1 MKTGQQLLRNI
12 RAQCRDARVLLN
24 ESRFSLMLFVFTVL
38 AGATLL
44 YFLYVDPETGD
55 TLNWSQALYS
65 TFTLIF
71 FENTIPF
78 PDHGVLQILFYA
90 IPILGLAAIAN
101 GVVRFWSALTNKEER
116 GLKWQVAMA
125 STYKNH
131 IIVCGFG
138 KVGFRV
144 AEEILRFGREVIAI
158 ENNPDGRF
166 IEKGREMG
174 ITILIADARRSKTL
188 IDANVGK
195 ADAIIPCTDDELT
208 NLDIALD
215 AREINPDIK
224 VVMRMFDPDLAK
236 RVEKGF
242 GIHTAFSTS
251 ALTAPVFAA
260 AAMRADVKYSFYV
273 GETLLN
279 ISETVISPQS
289 GLIGWTLE
297 KLSGELDLSVVY
309 FQKGALCDF
318 HPDMHLELESGCKI
332 LVLGSIETL
341 KRLSRLNGTPTAKG

>member
-1 MKTGQQLLRNI
+1 MKNKQNILRNI
-12 RAQCRDARVLLN
+12 RASWRDARVLVK
-24 ESRFSLMLFVFTVL
+24 ESRLSLLMFFITIVV
-38 AGATLL
+38 GALL
-44 YFLYVDPETGD
+44 LHSFYIDPGSGKS
-55 TLNWSQALYS
+55 LSWSEAVYT

-71 FENTIPF
+71 FETTIPY
-78 PDHGVLQILFYA
+78 PEQGLLQILFYV
-90 IPILGLAAIAN
+90 IPILGLAALAN
-101 GVVRFWSALTNKEER
+101 GVIRFWNALTNKEER
-116 GLKWQVAMA
+116 GMKWQVAMA

-144 AEEILRFGREVIAI
+144 TEELLRFGRDVIAI

-188 IDANVGK
+188 LDANVK
-195 ADAIIPCTDDELT
+195 NADAIIPCTDNELT

-260 AAMRADVKYSFYV
+260 AAMRAEVKYSFYV

-279 ISETVISPQS
+279 ISEAVITPKS
-289 GLIGWTLE
+289 GLLDWTLG
-297 KLSGELDLSVVY
+297 KLSRDLDLSVIY
-309 FQKGALCDF
+309 YQKGSLCNF
-318 HPDMHLELESGCKI
+318 HPDPQLRLEEGCKI
-332 LVLGSIETL
+332 LILGSIESL
-341 KRLSRLNGTPTAKG
+341 KQLTQLNKL